1 MDNTNFNYWLKGYF
15 ELLELIR
22 NQAGLQPTLSHE
34 QVKCIREHL
43 QLVQNNA
50 GSLAS
55 FASWLQGY
63 LDALVPNDGIGVG
76 LDTKAFLTIDA
87 KLTDSFK
94 HHGAGVP
101 TSTPYTFTSPFM
113 QTETS
118 TVSYC

>member
-1 MDNTNFNYWLKGYF
+1 MKYVITSEQSDYFSTKG
-15 ELLELIR
+15 LIEYE
-22 NQAGLQPTLSHE
+22 GLIESS
-34 QVKCIREHL
+34 IL
-43 QLVQNNA
+43 QLVQNKA